1 MPTVDQARL
10 NVLVTGVGG
19 RSVGCQIL
27 HALTLLGDRHRV
39 ICTDADAFS
48 FGLYQGPHR
57 YIVPTAA
64 AADYLDAIRTLVQRE
79 KIDVILPGTEP
90 EVRALATAAAQASDG
105 LGCHLVASPVPVID
119 LCQDKAELYRWLAAE
134 GIGVPRS
141 AGIGDWQPMA
151 AAVGFPL
158 VAKPAGASGGSR
170 NVAILSNEA
179 EVARYIR
186 EFPGPES
193 EIVFQEYVGDAES
206 EYTVGVVIGRDGKAI
221 DSIVMHRKLV
231 GLSLGSSRV
240 IDGRRY
246 DLSTGYSQGFIV
258 RDPEIQE
265 FCESLAVRMDLIGP
279 ANFQLRRHRGAIKV
293 FEVHPRFS
301 GTSSIRADAGFNE
314 PDMVIRDQ
322 VLGERVTRQP
332 YRADVA
338 AIRAFT
344 SVLVP
349 IADMAQTPRLGGSK
363 A

>member
-1 MPTVDQARL
+1 MPVNKARL
-10 NVLVTGVGG
+10 GILVTGVGG

-27 HALTLLGDRHRV
+27 HALTLLGDRYRIV
-39 ICTDADAFS
+39 CTDADAFS
-48 FGLYQGPHR
+48 YGLYQGFSH
-57 YIVPTAA
+57 YIVPLAN
-64 AADYLDAIRTLVQRE
+64 AADYVDTIVALVRRE
-79 KIDVILPGTEP
+79 EIDVVLPGTEP
-90 EVRALATAAAQASDG
+90 EVRVLASARHRLQEA
-105 LGCHLVASPVPVID
+105 GCHLVASPPDVID
-119 LCQDKAELYRWLAAE
+119 LCQDKAALYRWLEAQ

-141 AGIGDWQPMA
+141 TGTDGWRAMV
-151 AAVGFPL
+151 AAVGFPV

-170 NVAILSNEA
+170 NVAILADVA
-179 EVARYIR
+179 EVERYIR

-206 EYTVGVVIGRDGKAI
+206 EYTVGVVVSGRGTAI

-231 GLSLGSSRV
+231 GLSMGSSRQ

-258 RDPEIQE
+258 RDPEIQG
-265 FCESLAVRMDLIGP
+265 FCESLAIRMGLRGP
-279 ANFQLRRHRGAIKV
+279 ANFQLRRHDGAIKV

-322 VLGERVTRQP
+322 VLGEDVSRQP

-349 IADMAQTPRLGGSK
+349 MADLAATPRLGGRK

>member
-1 MPTVDQARL
+1 MSAVEQARL

-27 HALTLLGDRHRV
+27 HALTLLGDRHRIV
-39 ICTDADAFS
+39 CTDADAFS

-57 YIVPTAA
+57 YIVPRAD
-64 AADYLDAIRTLVQRE
+64 AADYLETIRTLVQRE

-90 EVRALATAAAQASDG
+90 EVRTLAAAEAQDG

-119 LCQDKAELYRWLAAE
+119 LCQDKARLYRWLDE
-134 GIGVPRS
+134 QGIGVPRS
-141 AGIGDWQPMA
+141 AGTGDWHAMA

-170 NVAILSNEA
+170 NVAILADET
-179 EVARYIR
+179 EVDRYIR

-206 EYTVGVVIGRDGKAI
+206 EYTVGVVTTRRGEAV

-231 GLSLGSSRV
+231 GLSLGASRV
-240 IDGRRY
+240 IDGHRY

-258 RDPEIQE
+258 RDREIQD
-265 FCESLAVRMDLIGP
+265 FCESLAVRMGLIGP

-344 SVLVP
+344 SILVP
-349 IADMAQTPRLGGSK
+349 IADMGQTPRLGGSK